1 MMKSNKEVRLLHIR
15 LPAEMVEELNA
26 LLRKTGMSKNE
37 FVKEAVAAQLT
48 QARVAEKIE
57 AAHGVLRPE
66 DAPDWAGDSADWVRR
81 IRTED
86 EGRTWA
92 T

>member
-1 MMKSNKEVRLLHIR
+1 MTKSKKEVSLLHIR
-15 LPAEMVEELNA
+15 LPAEMVEELN
-26 LLRKTGMSKNE
+26 LILRKTGASKNA
-37 FVKEAVAAQLT
+37 FVKEAVAARLAQM
-48 QARVAEKIE
+48 RIAEKLR
-57 AAHGVLRPE
+57 AAHGVLQPE
-66 DAPDWAGDSADWVRR
+66 DAPDWAEESTDWVRR